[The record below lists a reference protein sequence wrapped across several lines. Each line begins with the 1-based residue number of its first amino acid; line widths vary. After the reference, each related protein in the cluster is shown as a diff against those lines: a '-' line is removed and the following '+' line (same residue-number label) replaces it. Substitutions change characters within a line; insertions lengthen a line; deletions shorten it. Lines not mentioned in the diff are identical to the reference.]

1 MVESGLFPIVRDM
14 AFSAVRPKLAGVM
27 VVFGMACVAI
37 LRRALEDIVGVAGRT
52 VHSCVPAQQLESGL
66 IMIKGNL
73 VPGIRDV
80 ACAAVR
86 SELAVM
92 WVIPG
97 VAGRAI
103 LRGGFKI
110 RNVPGASVAASAG
123 G

>member
-1 MVESGLFPIVRDM
+1 MVESGQFPIVRDM

-73 VPGIRDV
+73 VPGIREV

-92 WVIPG
+92 GVIFG
-97 VAGRAI
+97 MAGRAI
-103 LRGGFKI
+103 LRCGFKVSNI
-110 RNVPGASVAASAG
+110 IGAAVTASA
-123 G
+123 